1 MGNNWKNS
9 EKSKEDVENDILIIN
24 QITRNYLFMKKTKLY
39 MFFSLLND
47 NFLTNLSKSKI
58 IKSEI
63 FDFKDNLIFK
73 NKDVYLTLNEFYIF
87 FNCLTNSTQLFY
99 GDLLKSKLQNN
110 KKSSKDIDENDDLC
124 PICEENKVCIMLD
137 CYHFFCEKCIK
148 TWLFDKKN
156 NCPLCRY
163 EIKINKDNN
172 EILKSKQWDVIDIND
187 EKDMEKDISE
197 RFYYLLDR
205 LFMKKK

>member
-9 EKSKEDVENDILIIN
+9 EKSKEEVQNDLLIIN

-39 MFFSLLND
+39 LFFSLLDD
-47 NFLTNLSKSKI
+47 NILTNLSKSKI
-58 IKSEI
+58 IKSEVY
-63 FDFKDNLIFK
+63 DFKDNLIYK
-73 NKDVYLTLNEFYIF
+73 KKDVYLTLTEFYTF
-87 FNCLTNSTQLFY
+87 FNCLTNSTQIFY
-99 GDLLKSKLQNN
+99 GDFFKLKIKNN
-110 KKSSKDIDENDDLC
+110 KTPSKDLEENDDLC
-124 PICEENKVCIMLD
+124 PICEENKVSVMLD

-163 EIKINKDNN
+163 EIQINKNN
-172 EILKSKQWDVIDIND
+172 GEISNSSQWDIIDFKD
-187 EKDMEKDISE
+187 EKNFEKDISE

-205 LFMKKK
+205 LFINKT